1 MDDSFI
7 FQQNIQN
14 KIEENEYY
22 TLAGLEDF
30 LDSDHNPRISD
41 MSNNKIMAKKIVRD
55 DNSVRFSIKINNNGK
70 AYNPIS
76 LYGAEKSNGFLER
89 VCKNNDKFRDISA
102 KAFSLYIKFL
112 KTKNV
117 AWLHNAEREME

>member
-7 FQQNIQN
+7 FKQNI
-14 KIEENEYY
+14 KPKVEDNEYY
-22 TLAGLEDF
+22 TLSGLEDF
-30 LDSDHNPRISD
+30 LDENHNPRIQNLD
-41 MSNNKIMAKKIVRD
+41 DGKIMAKKIVRD
-55 DNSVRFSIKINNNGK
+55 DNSVRFSIKMNNNGK

-76 LYGAEKSNGFLER
+76 LYGAEKSSGFLER
-89 VCKNNDKFRDISA
+89 VCKNNDKFRDISS
-102 KAFSLYIKFL
+102 KAFDLYVKFL